1 MGPAEWREGAI
12 PSDSSDP
19 FLEGQSASGSSAVL
33 PCPTDYLTFNLAVS
47 DASIS
52 VFGYSRG
59 IIEIFN
65 VFRDD
70 GFIITSIWTCQV
82 DGFLTLL
89 FGLASINTLT
99 VISVTRYIK
108 GCHPERDRMY
118 GTCEID
124 WAKANFSTIY
134 KSYIIS
140 IFICCFFLPVTVM
153 VFSYV
158 SIINTVKLSHALT
171 GLGDPTD
178 RQRRIERDVTRVSIV
193 ICTAFIIAWSPYAVI
208 SIWSAYGHPVPNLT
222 SILASLFA
230 KSASFY
236 NPIIYFGMSSKFR
249 KDIFILFHCS
259 KEVKDPVKLK
269 RFKNLKPKQPQPS
282 QKEEKYAPEMHPA
295 PSPDSGVG
303 SPTNTPPPANRE
315 VYFGILDTPSN
326 NPNIECDRFTDDYTT
341 QANQMTRD
349 LWSVE
354 SKALG
359 SQSLMVLSG
368 SVLGPVPLNICI
380 DYLDMGIEC
389 TFSKFPDDTKLAE
402 NVDPLEE
409 AKVCTKTVGKK
420 IVEGAKP
427 PPLNWERTVSSL
439 TWQINV
445 YIDSHGFLKKDY
457 LNGKWL
463 KTREGLCPKIFEYI
477 YQHLQCSL
485 ATHLDF
491 ALLTMKAT
499 VIATFFG
506 VFLTCTYTAKEVTK
520 KTKKAKLYVPQIDC
534 DVKAGK
540 IINPEF
546 IAKCPPGCQDVK
558 YRVYG
563 TDIYA
568 SFSSVCNAAIH
579 SGIIDNTGG
588 KILVQK
594 VAGHSG
600 YRGSFSN
607 GVRSLSLPRWRESFL
622 VSEPKKPEQDLKGT
636 KSADTAKTSE
646 KASDQGSSSVHPA
659 YASVVAAAASF
670 STKEELNPKPLESIS
685 QGNQNCK
692 VDLSFLMDGSW
703 SIGKRRFQL
712 QKRFLGNVAQALGIG
727 SAGPLMGI
735 VQYGDDPSTEFN
747 LKSYANSKD
756 LRNAIEKIQQKG
768 GLSNVG
774 KALSFVNK
782 NFFLDANGNRGG
794 APNVVVVM
802 VDGWPTDRVEEA
814 SRLARESGINI
825 FFVTVEAAAQSEKQ
839 NVIEPNFVD
848 KAVCRTNGF
857 YSINVPSWFSLH
869 KAVQPLVKRVCD
881 TDRLAC
887 SKTCLN
893 AADIGFVI
901 DGSSSVGTGNFR
913 TVLQFVANISK
924 EFEISDTDTRIG
936 AVQYTYEQR
945 LEFSFDKYSTKQD
958 VLNAIKRISYWSGG
972 TSTGAAISYASEQLF
987 SKSKPNKR
995 KIMILITDGRSYD
1008 DVSLPAMAA
1017 HQNGVIAYSIGVAW
1031 AAPDELEAIASD
1043 PAKEHSFF
1051 VDEFDNLYRYVNQL
1065 IQNIC
1070 TEFNSQ
1076 PRN

>member
-1 MGPAEWREGAI
+1 
-12 PSDSSDP
+12 
-19 FLEGQSASGSSAVL
+19 
-33 PCPTDYLTFNLAVS
+33 
-47 DASIS
+47 
-52 VFGYSRG
+52 
-59 IIEIFN
+59 
-65 VFRDD
+65 
-70 GFIITSIWTCQV
+70 
-82 DGFLTLL
+82 
-89 FGLASINTLT
+89 
-99 VISVTRYIK
+99 
-108 GCHPERDRMY
+108 
-118 GTCEID
+118 
-124 WAKANFSTIY
+124 
-134 KSYIIS
+134 
-140 IFICCFFLPVTVM
+140 
-153 VFSYV
+153 
-158 SIINTVKLSHALT
+158 
-171 GLGDPTD
+171 
-178 RQRRIERDVTRVSIV
+178 
-193 ICTAFIIAWSPYAVI
+193 
-208 SIWSAYGHPVPNLT
+208 
-222 SILASLFA
+222 
-230 KSASFY
+230 
-236 NPIIYFGMSSKFR
+236 
-249 KDIFILFHCS
+249 
-259 KEVKDPVKLK
+259 
-269 RFKNLKPKQPQPS
+269 
-282 QKEEKYAPEMHPA
+282 
-295 PSPDSGVG
+295 
-303 SPTNTPPPANRE
+303 
-315 VYFGILDTPSN
+315 
-326 NPNIECDRFTDDYTT
+326 
-341 QANQMTRD
+341 
-349 LWSVE
+349 
-354 SKALG
+354 
-359 SQSLMVLSG
+359 LMVL
-368 SVLGPVPLNICI
+368 L
-380 DYLDMGIEC
+380 
-389 TFSKFPDDTKLAE
+389 FPDT
-402 NVDPLEE
+402 
-409 AKVCTKTVGKK
+409 
-420 IVEGAKP
+420 
-427 PPLNWERTVSSL
+427 
-439 TWQINV
+439 
-445 YIDSHGFLKKDY
+445 
-457 LNGKWL
+457 
-463 KTREGLCPKIFEYI
+463 IFFV
-477 YQHLQCSL
+477 L
-485 ATHLDF
+485 
-491 ALLTMKAT
+491 
-499 VIATFFG
+499 G
-506 VFLTCTYTAKEVTK
+506 VFLTCTYTAKEATK
-520 KTKKAKLYVPQIDC
+520 KTKKPKLYVPQIDC

-622 VSEPKKPEQDLKGT
+622 VSEGKPRKGVT
-636 KSADTAKTSE
+636 YPSTLE
-646 KASDQGSSSVHPA
+646 YSSSKSTAVKIGNDCANVPTGDAVLKEYQTSPVPTPA
-659 YASVVAAAASF
+659 TQMATTTPTPTTTTTDPSTTVPQPTTTPAATRTTAAAAKTRPGLHRVRDMAFRGTSTSASNRNILRHNTGIQRQEPVATFQRAAGSPIHLAMETDLWKPGVSLFDTGF
-670 STKEELNPKPLESIS
+670 SSKEELNPKPLESIS

-747 LKSYANSKD
+747 LKTYSNSKD

-794 APNVVVVM
+794 APNVVVVV

-839 NVIEPNFVD
+839 NVIELNFVD

-857 YSINVPSWFSLH
+857 YSLNVPSWFSLH
-869 KAVQPLVKRVCD
+869 KVVQPLVKRVCD
-881 TDRLAC
+881 TDRLVC

-893 AADIGFVI
+893 SADIGFVI
-901 DGSSSVGTGNFR
+901 DGSSSVGTSNFR

-945 LEFSFDKYSTKQD
+945 LEFSFDKYSTKED
-958 VLNAIKRISYWSGG
+958 VLGAIKRISYWSGG

-1008 DVSLPAMAA
+1008 DVSMPAMEA

-1031 AAPDELEAIASD
+1031 AAPDELEAIATD
-1043 PAKEHSFF
+1043 PDKEHSFF

-1070 TEFNSQ
+1070 REFNSQ

>member
-1 MGPAEWREGAI
+1 
-12 PSDSSDP
+12 
-19 FLEGQSASGSSAVL
+19 
-33 PCPTDYLTFNLAVS
+33 
-47 DASIS
+47 
-52 VFGYSRG
+52 
-59 IIEIFN
+59 
-65 VFRDD
+65 
-70 GFIITSIWTCQV
+70 
-82 DGFLTLL
+82 
-89 FGLASINTLT
+89 
-99 VISVTRYIK
+99 
-108 GCHPERDRMY
+108 
-118 GTCEID
+118 
-124 WAKANFSTIY
+124 
-134 KSYIIS
+134 
-140 IFICCFFLPVTVM
+140 
-153 VFSYV
+153 
-158 SIINTVKLSHALT
+158 
-171 GLGDPTD
+171 
-178 RQRRIERDVTRVSIV
+178 
-193 ICTAFIIAWSPYAVI
+193 
-208 SIWSAYGHPVPNLT
+208 
-222 SILASLFA
+222 
-230 KSASFY
+230 
-236 NPIIYFGMSSKFR
+236 
-249 KDIFILFHCS
+249 
-259 KEVKDPVKLK
+259 
-269 RFKNLKPKQPQPS
+269 
-282 QKEEKYAPEMHPA
+282 
-295 PSPDSGVG
+295 
-303 SPTNTPPPANRE
+303 
-315 VYFGILDTPSN
+315 
-326 NPNIECDRFTDDYTT
+326 
-341 QANQMTRD
+341 
-349 LWSVE
+349 
-354 SKALG
+354 
-359 SQSLMVLSG
+359 
-368 SVLGPVPLNICI
+368 
-380 DYLDMGIEC
+380 
-389 TFSKFPDDTKLAE
+389 
-402 NVDPLEE
+402 
-409 AKVCTKTVGKK
+409 
-420 IVEGAKP
+420 
-427 PPLNWERTVSSL
+427 
-439 TWQINV
+439 
-445 YIDSHGFLKKDY
+445 
-457 LNGKWL
+457 
-463 KTREGLCPKIFEYI
+463 
-477 YQHLQCSL
+477 
-485 ATHLDF
+485 
-491 ALLTMKAT
+491 MKAT

-506 VFLTCTYTAKEVTK
+506 VYLTCTYTAKEATK
-520 KTKKAKLYVPQIDC
+520 KPKKPKLYVPQIDC

-600 YRGSFSN
+600 YRGTFSN

-622 VSEPKKPEQDLKGT
+622 VSEGKPRKGVTYPSTLEYSSSKSTAVKSEPKKPEQDPKGM
-636 KSADTAKTSE
+636 KSVDTINTSEKTSE
-646 KASDQGSSSVHPA
+646 QGDAVRKEYQTSPVPTSATQMATTTPTPTTTTTDPSTTVPQPTTTPATTRTTAAAAKTRPGLHRVRDMGSSSVHPA
-659 YASVVAAAASF
+659 YASVIAAASRQVQAAQGRGQNAAFRGTSTSASNRNIVRHNTGKGITIFLYFLPVDSSTTHHSF
-670 STKEELNPKPLESIS
+670 SSLSCVKAVETDSWKPGLSLFDTGFGSNEELNPKPLESIS

-735 VQYGDDPSTEFN
+735 VQYGDDLSTEFN
-747 LKSYANSKD
+747 LKTYANSKEI
-756 LRNAIEKIQQKG
+756 RNAIEKIQQKG

-794 APNVVVVM
+794 APNVVVVV

-825 FFVTVEAAAQSEKQ
+825 FFVTVEAAAQNEKQ
-839 NVIEPNFVD
+839 NVIELNFVD

-869 KAVQPLVKRVCD
+869 KVVQPLVKRVCD
-881 TDRLAC
+881 TDRLVC

-893 AADIGFVI
+893 SADIGFVI
-901 DGSSSVGTGNFR
+901 DGSSSVGTSNFR

-924 EFEISDTDTRIG
+924 EFEISDTDTRVG

-945 LEFSFDKYSTKQD
+945 LEFSFDKYSTKED
-958 VLNAIKRISYWSGG
+958 VLSAIRRISYWSGG

-1008 DVSLPAMAA
+1008 DVSVPAMEA
-1017 HQNGVIAYSIGVAW
+1017 HRNGVIAYSIGVAW
-1031 AAPDELEAIASD
+1031 AAPDELEAIATD

>member
-1 MGPAEWREGAI
+1 
-12 PSDSSDP
+12 
-19 FLEGQSASGSSAVL
+19 
-33 PCPTDYLTFNLAVS
+33 
-47 DASIS
+47 
-52 VFGYSRG
+52 
-59 IIEIFN
+59 
-65 VFRDD
+65 
-70 GFIITSIWTCQV
+70 
-82 DGFLTLL
+82 
-89 FGLASINTLT
+89 
-99 VISVTRYIK
+99 
-108 GCHPERDRMY
+108 
-118 GTCEID
+118 
-124 WAKANFSTIY
+124 
-134 KSYIIS
+134 
-140 IFICCFFLPVTVM
+140 
-153 VFSYV
+153 
-158 SIINTVKLSHALT
+158 
-171 GLGDPTD
+171 
-178 RQRRIERDVTRVSIV
+178 
-193 ICTAFIIAWSPYAVI
+193 
-208 SIWSAYGHPVPNLT
+208 
-222 SILASLFA
+222 
-230 KSASFY
+230 
-236 NPIIYFGMSSKFR
+236 
-249 KDIFILFHCS
+249 
-259 KEVKDPVKLK
+259 
-269 RFKNLKPKQPQPS
+269 
-282 QKEEKYAPEMHPA
+282 
-295 PSPDSGVG
+295 
-303 SPTNTPPPANRE
+303 
-315 VYFGILDTPSN
+315 
-326 NPNIECDRFTDDYTT
+326 
-341 QANQMTRD
+341 
-349 LWSVE
+349 
-354 SKALG
+354 
-359 SQSLMVLSG
+359 
-368 SVLGPVPLNICI
+368 
-380 DYLDMGIEC
+380 
-389 TFSKFPDDTKLAE
+389 
-402 NVDPLEE
+402 
-409 AKVCTKTVGKK
+409 
-420 IVEGAKP
+420 
-427 PPLNWERTVSSL
+427 
-439 TWQINV
+439 
-445 YIDSHGFLKKDY
+445 
-457 LNGKWL
+457 
-463 KTREGLCPKIFEYI
+463 
-477 YQHLQCSL
+477 
-485 ATHLDF
+485 
-491 ALLTMKAT
+491 LLTMKAT

-506 VFLTCTYTAKEVTK
+506 VFLTCTYTAKEATK

-622 VSEPKKPEQDLKGT
+622 VSEGKPRKGVT
-636 KSADTAKTSE
+636 YPSTLEYSSSKMTCHIPTGDTVRKEHQTTPVPTPTTQMATTTPTPTTTTTDPSTTVPQPTTTPAATRTTAAPAKTGPGLHRVRDMAFRATSTSTSNRNILRHNTGAQRQE
-646 KASDQGSSSVHPA
+646 P
-659 YASVVAAAASF
+659 VATFQRAASSPVHLAMEIDSWKPGLSLFDTGF

-747 LKSYANSKD
+747 LKTYVNSKD

-839 NVIEPNFVD
+839 NVMEPNFVD

-857 YSINVPSWFSLH
+857 YSINVPSWFSLD
-869 KAVQPLVKRVCD
+869 KVVQPLVKRVCD

-958 VLNAIKRISYWSGG
+958 VMNAIKRISYWSGG

-1008 DVSLPAMAA
+1008 DVSVPAMAA

>member
-1 MGPAEWREGAI
+1 
-12 PSDSSDP
+12 
-19 FLEGQSASGSSAVL
+19 
-33 PCPTDYLTFNLAVS
+33 
-47 DASIS
+47 
-52 VFGYSRG
+52 
-59 IIEIFN
+59 
-65 VFRDD
+65 
-70 GFIITSIWTCQV
+70 
-82 DGFLTLL
+82 
-89 FGLASINTLT
+89 
-99 VISVTRYIK
+99 
-108 GCHPERDRMY
+108 
-118 GTCEID
+118 
-124 WAKANFSTIY
+124 
-134 KSYIIS
+134 
-140 IFICCFFLPVTVM
+140 
-153 VFSYV
+153 
-158 SIINTVKLSHALT
+158 
-171 GLGDPTD
+171 
-178 RQRRIERDVTRVSIV
+178 
-193 ICTAFIIAWSPYAVI
+193 
-208 SIWSAYGHPVPNLT
+208 
-222 SILASLFA
+222 
-230 KSASFY
+230 
-236 NPIIYFGMSSKFR
+236 
-249 KDIFILFHCS
+249 
-259 KEVKDPVKLK
+259 
-269 RFKNLKPKQPQPS
+269 
-282 QKEEKYAPEMHPA
+282 
-295 PSPDSGVG
+295 
-303 SPTNTPPPANRE
+303 
-315 VYFGILDTPSN
+315 
-326 NPNIECDRFTDDYTT
+326 
-341 QANQMTRD
+341 
-349 LWSVE
+349 
-354 SKALG
+354 
-359 SQSLMVLSG
+359 
-368 SVLGPVPLNICI
+368 
-380 DYLDMGIEC
+380 
-389 TFSKFPDDTKLAE
+389 
-402 NVDPLEE
+402 
-409 AKVCTKTVGKK
+409 
-420 IVEGAKP
+420 
-427 PPLNWERTVSSL
+427 
-439 TWQINV
+439 
-445 YIDSHGFLKKDY
+445 
-457 LNGKWL
+457 
-463 KTREGLCPKIFEYI
+463 
-477 YQHLQCSL
+477 
-485 ATHLDF
+485 
-491 ALLTMKAT
+491 MKAT

-506 VFLTCTYTAKEVTK
+506 AFLICTYAAKEAPK
-520 KTKKAKLYVPQIDC
+520 KMKKAKLYFTLTDVPQIDC

-622 VSEPKKPEQDLKGT
+622 VSEGKPRKGVTYPSTLEYSSSKSTAVKSEPKKPEQDLKAT
-636 KSADTAKTSE
+636 KSADTANASE
-646 KASDQGSSSVHPA
+646 KASEQGDAVRKEYQTSPVPTPATQMATTTPTPTTTTTDPSTTTPKPTTTPATTRSTTVAAAAKTRPGLHRVRDIGSSSVHPA
-659 YASVVAAAASF
+659 YASVVAAASSF
-670 STKEELNPKPLESIS
+670 SSKEELNPKPLESTS
-685 QGNQNCK
+685 QGNPNCK

-712 QKRFLGNVAQALGIG
+712 QKQFLSNVAQALGIG

-747 LKSYANSKD
+747 LKTYANSKD
-756 LRNAIEKIQQKG
+756 LRNAIEKISQKG

-782 NFFLDANGNRGG
+782 NFFSDAKGNRGG

-825 FFVTVEAAAQSEKQ
+825 FFVTIEAAAESEKQ

-857 YSINVPSWFSLH
+857 YSINVPSWFGLH
-869 KAVQPLVKRVCD
+869 KVVQPLVKRVCD
-881 TDRLAC
+881 SDRLVC

-893 AADIGFVI
+893 SADIGFVI
-901 DGSSSVGTGNFR
+901 DGSSSVGTSNFR

-958 VLNAIKRISYWSGG
+958 VLSAIKRISYWSGG

-1008 DVSLPAMAA
+1008 DVRVPAMAA
-1017 HQNGVIAYSIGVAW
+1017 HRNGVIAYSVGVAW
-1031 AAPDELEAIASD
+1031 AAQDELEAIATD
-1043 PAKEHSFF
+1043 PDKEHSFF
-1051 VDEFDNLYRYVNQL
+1051 VDEFDNLYRFVNQL

>member
-1 MGPAEWREGAI
+1 LGA
-12 PSDSSDP
+12 
-19 FLEGQSASGSSAVL
+19 FLVCA
-33 PCPTDYLTFNLAVS
+33 
-47 DASIS
+47 
-52 VFGYSRG
+52 
-59 IIEIFN
+59 
-65 VFRDD
+65 
-70 GFIITSIWTCQV
+70 
-82 DGFLTLL
+82 
-89 FGLASINTLT
+89 
-99 VISVTRYIK
+99 
-108 GCHPERDRMY
+108 
-118 GTCEID
+118 
-124 WAKANFSTIY
+124 
-134 KSYIIS
+134 
-140 IFICCFFLPVTVM
+140 
-153 VFSYV
+153 
-158 SIINTVKLSHALT
+158 
-171 GLGDPTD
+171 
-178 RQRRIERDVTRVSIV
+178 
-193 ICTAFIIAWSPYAVI
+193 YA
-208 SIWSAYGHPVPNLT
+208 
-222 SILASLFA
+222 
-230 KSASFY
+230 
-236 NPIIYFGMSSKFR
+236 
-249 KDIFILFHCS
+249 
-259 KEVKDPVKLK
+259 
-269 RFKNLKPKQPQPS
+269 
-282 QKEEKYAPEMHPA
+282 
-295 PSPDSGVG
+295 
-303 SPTNTPPPANRE
+303 
-315 VYFGILDTPSN
+315 
-326 NPNIECDRFTDDYTT
+326 
-341 QANQMTRD
+341 
-349 LWSVE
+349 
-354 SKALG
+354 
-359 SQSLMVLSG
+359 
-368 SVLGPVPLNICI
+368 
-380 DYLDMGIEC
+380 
-389 TFSKFPDDTKLAE
+389 
-402 NVDPLEE
+402 
-409 AKVCTKTVGKK
+409 
-420 IVEGAKP
+420 
-427 PPLNWERTVSSL
+427 
-439 TWQINV
+439 
-445 YIDSHGFLKKDY
+445 
-457 LNGKWL
+457 
-463 KTREGLCPKIFEYI
+463 
-477 YQHLQCSL
+477 
-485 ATHLDF
+485 
-491 ALLTMKAT
+491 
-499 VIATFFG
+499 
-506 VFLTCTYTAKEVTK
+506 AKEATK

-558 YRVYG
+558 HRVYG

-579 SGIIDNTGG
+579 SGIIDNAGG

-600 YRGSFSN
+600 YRGTFSN

-622 VSEPKKPEQDLKGT
+622 VSEGKPRKGVTYPSTLEYSSSKSTAVKSGNDHVNVPTGDIVHKEYQTSPVPTPATQMATTTPTPTTTTTDPSTTTPKPT
-636 KSADTAKTSE
+636 TTPATTRTPTAAAKTRPDLHRVRDIAFRGTFTS
-646 KASDQGSSSVHPA
+646 ASNRNILRPNTGIQRQEPVATFRRTASSPA
-659 YASVVAAAASF
+659 HLGQPPSTHQWSLSF
-670 STKEELNPKPLESIS
+670 LSLGFSSKEELNPKPLESIS
-685 QGNQNCK
+685 QGNPNCK

-712 QKRFLGNVAQALGIG
+712 QKQFLSNVAQALGIG

-747 LKSYANSKD
+747 LKTYANSKD
-756 LRNAIEKIQQKG
+756 LRNAIEKIPQKG

-825 FFVTVEAAAQSEKQ
+825 FFVTIEAAAESEKQ

-869 KAVQPLVKRVCD
+869 KVVQPLVKRVCD
-881 TDRLAC
+881 TDRLVC

-893 AADIGFVI
+893 SADIGFVI
-901 DGSSSVGTGNFR
+901 DGSSSVGTSNFR

-958 VLNAIKRISYWSGG
+958 VLSAIKRISYWSGG
-972 TSTGAAISYASEQLF
+972 TSTGAAITYASEQLF

-1008 DVSLPAMAA
+1008 DVRVPAMAA

-1031 AAPDELEAIASD
+1031 AAQDELEAIATD
-1043 PAKEHSFF
+1043 PDKEHSFF
-1051 VDEFDNLYRYVNQL
+1051 VDEFDNLYRFVNQL